1 MKAAV
6 YSRTGSAR
14 DVLRVEE
21 VVRPEPGTGEVRVR
35 VQVSGVN
42 PTDYKIRS
50 GATPRPI
57 DGFQIPHQDGAGTV
71 DAVGEGVDPARVGQ
85 EVWVWFAATRRW
97 GTAAQWTVV
106 PEEQAVPLPAGTSM
120 DLGASLGVPAM
131 TAHRCLHADGP
142 VTGRSVL
149 VAGGA
154 GAVGHFAIELARH
167 GGARVATTVSS
178 AEKAKLAAA
187 AGAHLV
193 VNYHEDDAGEQLR
206 RFSQT
211 MDRIVEVNLAA
222 NLELDVGLAG
232 PATTIVTFAAA
243 AVDPLLPVRACMT
256 ANLTIRFVLLYGV
269 PRQELVKA
277 ANDINEAIVA
287 GALSG
292 LPVHHF
298 SLDDIAAA
306 HEAVEDGVV
315 GKVLVDIG

>member
-1 MKAAV
+1 MPWV
-6 YSRTGSAR
+6 RESTPPVLAR
-14 DVLRVEE
+14 
-21 VVRPEPGTGEVRVR
+21 
-35 VQVSGVN
+35 
-42 PTDYKIRS
+42 RS
-50 GATPRPI
+50 GSGSPPLVAGEPLLNGRWSQKSRQYLCRQAPRWTSVQALACP
-57 DGFQIPHQDGAGTV
+57 PWPPTGAWMPT
-71 DAVGEGVDPARVGQ
+71 
-85 EVWVWFAATRRW
+85 
-97 GTAAQWTVV
+97 
-106 PEEQAVPLPAGTSM
+106 
-120 DLGASLGVPAM
+120 
-131 TAHRCLHADGP
+131 

-178 AEKAKLAAA
+178 AKRPSWRPLPERTSLSTTTRTMPESSSVASA
-187 AGAHLV
+187 
-193 VNYHEDDAGEQLR
+193 
-206 RFSQT
+206 QT

-298 SLDDIAAA
+298 SLDDIIAAA
-306 HEAVEDGVV
+306 HEAVEAGVV